1 MASLKLR
8 GLARLKAHTLNF
20 HDRKVMASL
29 KRGFKGLRIGDHRD
43 FHDRKVM
50 ASLKRLTLGSQR
62 RVDRHFHDRKV
73 MASLKPNVER
83 RHRLERCISMIE
95 RSWPH

>member
-1 MASLKLR
+1 MASLKLDQGFHLGTIKKDFHDRKVMASLKLR

-29 KRGFKGLRIGDHRD
+29 KPI
-43 FHDRKVM
+43 
-50 ASLKRLTLGSQR
+50 R
-62 RVDRHFHDRKV
+62 RFCGCPDAH
-73 MASLKPNVER
+73 
-83 RHRLERCISMIE
+83 ISMIE

>member
-1 MASLKLR
+1 MASLKQSL
-8 GLARLKAHTLNF
+8 GTLVVGQLLPNF

-29 KRGFKGLRIGDHRD
+29 KRIGDGDHEQRDLD

-50 ASLKRLTLGSQR
+50 ASLKLVLAGRLGLG
-62 RVDRHFHDRKV
+62 
-73 MASLKPNVER
+73 LY
-83 RHRLERCISMIE
+83 ISMIE